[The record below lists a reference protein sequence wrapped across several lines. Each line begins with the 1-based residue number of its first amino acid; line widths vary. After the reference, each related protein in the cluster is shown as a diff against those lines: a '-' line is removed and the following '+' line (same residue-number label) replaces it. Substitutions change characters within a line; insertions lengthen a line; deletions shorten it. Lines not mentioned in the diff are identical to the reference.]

1 MAEQNDNRTEQASAR
16 RKADARRQGQV
27 AVSRDVPTAAMLF
40 GAVGFL
46 YLLAGTAID
55 RIVSIMRE
63 WFARATDTN
72 AFMVLR
78 IDGVHDIISRFGW
91 ETLGLVLPFALAV
104 GVAGTVAYLVQTG
117 ALWTSEGL
125 HLDGSRI
132 NPVAGLGK
140 LLSLRSAGELL
151 KAVIKLGIIGCVVTF
166 VVRNNLALLPEL
178 MHQELPVMLHVMGLL
193 AFRLTM
199 MIAFT
204 IGLIALADYAYQ
216 RFEWERG
223 LRMSRQELKQE
234 HRDAEGDPVLR
245 SRVRSLQ
252 KEMAR
257 NRMIADV
264 PKADVVIT
272 NPTHL
277 AVALRYDQHR
287 MAAPIVVAKGAGFI
301 AQRIKEVAAE
311 HGVMIVEN
319 KVVARTLYQL
329 VEIGRAVPEEL
340 YRAVAEILAL
350 VFRARGTRAI

>member
-1 MAEQNDNRTEQASAR
+1 
-16 RKADARRQGQV
+16 
-27 AVSRDVPTAAMLF
+27 MLF

-46 YLLAGTAID
+46 YLLAGPAVA
-55 RIVSIMRE
+55 RIVNMMRE
-63 WFARATDTN
+63 WFMRATDVN
-72 AFMVLR
+72 ALMVLR
-78 IDGVHDIISRFGW
+78 LDGVHDIIGRVGW
-91 ETLGLVLPFALAV
+91 EALGLAVPFALAV
-104 GVAGTVAYLVQTG
+104 GVAGTAAYLVQTG
-117 ALWTSEGL
+117 GLWTSEGL
-125 HLDGSRI
+125 RCDGSRI
-132 NPVAGLGK
+132 NPVAGFGK
-140 LLSLRSAGELL
+140 LLSFRSAGELV
-151 KAVIKLGIIGCVVTF
+151 KAIIKLSVIGCVVTF
-166 VVRNNLALLPEL
+166 AVRNNLALLPEL
-178 MHQELPVMLHVMGLL
+178 VHQELPVMLDVMGML

-216 RFEWERG
+216 RFEWERS

-257 NRMIADV
+257 NRMISDV

-287 MAAPIVVAKGAGFI
+287 MSAPIVVAKGAGFI
-301 AQRIKEVAAE
+301 AERIKEVAAE

-319 KVVARTLYQL
+319 KLVARTLYQL
-329 VEIGRAVPEEL
+329 VDIGRAVPEEL

-350 VFRARGTRAI
+350 VFRARGTRTI

>member
-1 MAEQNDNRTEQASAR
+1 MAEQNENRTERASAR

-27 AVSRDVPTAAMLF
+27 ALSRDVPTAAMLF
-40 GAVGFL
+40 GAVGCV
-46 YLLAGTAID
+46 YLLSGTAIA
-55 RIVSIMRE
+55 RIVNLMRE
-63 WFARATDTN
+63 GFARATDTN
-72 AFMVLR
+72 ALMALQ
-78 IDGVHDIISRFGW
+78 IDGVHDIIGRLGW
-91 ETLGLVLPFALAV
+91 ETLELVLPFALAV
-104 GVAGTVAYLVQTG
+104 GVAGTAAYLVQTG
-117 ALWTSEGL
+117 ALWSSEGL
-125 HLDGSRI
+125 RMDGSRI

-140 LLSLRSAGELL
+140 LLSFRSAGELL
-151 KAVIKLGIIGCVVTF
+151 KAVIKLSVIGCVVAF
-166 VVRNNLALLPEL
+166 AVRNNVSLLPEL
-178 MHQELPVMLHVMGLL
+178 VHQEVPVMLQVMGLL

-199 MIAFT
+199 IIAFT
-204 IGLIALADYAYQ
+204 IGLIALADYGYQ
-216 RFEWERG
+216 RFEWERS

-301 AQRIKEVAAE
+301 AERIKEVAAE

-319 KVVARTLYQL
+319 KIVARTLYQL

-350 VFRARGTRAI
+350 VFRARGTRTI

>member
-1 MAEQNDNRTEQASAR
+1 
-16 RKADARRQGQV
+16 
-27 AVSRDVPTAAMLF
+27 MLF

-46 YLLAGTAID
+46 YLLAGPAVA
-55 RIVSIMRE
+55 RIVNMMRE
-63 WFARATDTN
+63 WFMRATDVN
-72 AFMVLR
+72 ALMVLR
-78 IDGVHDIISRFGW
+78 LDGVHDIIGRVGW
-91 ETLGLVLPFALAV
+91 EALGLAVPFALAV
-104 GVAGTVAYLVQTG
+104 AVAGTAAYLVQTG
-117 ALWTSEGL
+117 GLWTSEGL
-125 HLDGSRI
+125 RCDGSRI
-132 NPVAGLGK
+132 NPVAGFGK
-140 LLSLRSAGELL
+140 LLSFRSAGELV
-151 KAVIKLGIIGCVVTF
+151 KAIIKLSVIGCVVTF
-166 VVRNNLALLPEL
+166 AVRNNLALLPEL
-178 MHQELPVMLHVMGLL
+178 VHQELPVMLDVMGML

-216 RFEWERG
+216 RFEWERS

-301 AQRIKEVAAE
+301 AERIKEVAAE

-319 KVVARTLYQL
+319 KLVARTLYQL
-329 VEIGRAVPEEL
+329 VDIGRAVPEEL

-350 VFRARGTRAI
+350 VFRARGTRTI